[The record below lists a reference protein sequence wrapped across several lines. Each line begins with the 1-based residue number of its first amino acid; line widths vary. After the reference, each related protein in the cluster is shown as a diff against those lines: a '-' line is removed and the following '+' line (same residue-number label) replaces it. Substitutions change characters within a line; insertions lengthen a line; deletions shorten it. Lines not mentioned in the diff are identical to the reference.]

1 MVVKI
6 AKAQHDSK
14 GELFMTQHPIPVLA
28 SCVTLACGALL
39 AGCASHQMPLSPG
52 HLNEAPRPAGA
63 IPEPVQQSSVL
74 AAPLPAAKAETYS
87 VTVHKVPVQ
96 SLLFALARDA
106 GMNVDI
112 HPQIE
117 GSVTLNALN
126 QTLPQLLA
134 RISKQVDM
142 RYEIDGKNLLV
153 LPDAPVWR
161 NYKVDYVN
169 MARSTNSSV
178 NIATQISTA
187 GGGSNAINPNGS
199 SQGSGSNGNNN
210 STTLVVNR
218 SENNFWY
225 SLEKNIRDLLRET
238 TLNDPQV
245 DPLAQ
250 LNQQLTNAQGN
261 VQGQPGQPGQAQSP
275 GGYAQA
281 PAGAGGQYAPGQQ
294 QGSATPAQ
302 PLDANGMPLLK
313 LANKGSPSSV
323 VVNVEGGLIAV
334 RATGRQHEKIAE
346 FLDVVLHSAKR
357 NEYQQGINWSR
368 LTGSLSLT
376 QKQVGTSPLSSG
388 VTPGAT
394 PGIFVLNYLKDSF
407 STTIQL
413 LESFGKVK
421 VLSSPKISVLNN
433 QTAMLKVVDNNVF
446 FTIKVTPAVISSTG
460 TITTPATYESKL
472 ETVPVGFVMSVT
484 PQISDSDEVTLNVRP
499 TITRIVGYVQDPNPA
514 LATASVVSRVPVIQ
528 ARELESI
535 MKVGNGQIAVMGG
548 LMQDSIDNAKDGVP
562 GLSSLPLVGNLFTY
576 RNETNSKTELVIFMR
591 PVVVKDASI
600 DGDYRDYRYL
610 LPGQAPLNSQPYT
623 EGAPAAVQPQARAL
637 KKAERAKQNSLP
649 DEELEKPSE
658 AYDQVLALAPADAMP
673 PRPAPAAA
681 PPVSA
686 ASTLSLEPLG

>member
-1 MVVKI
+1 MN
-6 AKAQHDSK
+6 Q
-14 GELFMTQHPIPVLA
+14 QPIPVLA
-28 SCVTLACGALL
+28 SRLALACSAML
-39 AGCASHQMPLSPG
+39 AGCASHQMPLSPA

-74 AAPLPAAKAETYS
+74 PAPLPAAKAETYS

-126 QTLPQLLA
+126 QTLPQLLT

-187 GGGSNAINPNGS
+187 GAGSNSSANANAQGS
-199 SQGSGSNGNNN
+199 SGNGNNN

-225 SLEKNIRDLLRET
+225 SLERNIRDLLRET
-238 TLNDPQV
+238 TLNDAQV

-250 LNQQLTNAQGN
+250 LNQQLTAAQGN
-261 VQGQPGQPGQAQSP
+261 APGQQGQAGQQGQQQNP
-275 GGYAQA
+275 GGNA
-281 PAGAGGQYAPGQQ
+281 PPPTQNGGQYGNQYGSQAPMQTGGQLAPGQQ
-294 QGSATPAQ
+294 QGNANPAQ
-302 PLDANGMPLLK
+302 PVDANGLPLLK

-346 FLDVVLHSAKR
+346 FIDTVLHSAKR
-357 NEYQQGINWSR
+357 QVLIEATIIEVRLSNEYQQGINWSR
-368 LTGSLSLT
+368 LTGNLQLR
-376 QKQVGTSPLSSG
+376 QQQVGTLPSG

-499 TITRIVGYVQDPNPA
+499 TITRIVGYEQDPNPA
-514 LATASVVSRVPVIQ
+514 LATANVRSRVPVIQ

-548 LMQDSIDNAKDGVP
+548 LMQDSIDNLKDGVP
-562 GLSSLPLVGNLFTY
+562 GLSSLPVVGNLFTY
-576 RNETNSKTELVIFMR
+576 RSEANSKTELVIFMR
-591 PVVVKDASI
+591 PVVVKDAGI
-600 DGDYRDYRYL
+600 DGDFRDYRYL

-623 EGAPAAVQPQARAL
+623 EGPPA
-637 KKAERAKQNSLP
+637 
-649 DEELEKPSE
+649 
-658 AYDQVLALAPADAMP
+658 
-673 PRPAPAAA
+673 AAA
-681 PPVSA
+681 PPQARVQGDF
-686 ASTLSLEPLG
+686 P

>member
-1 MVVKI
+1 MLGKI
-6 AKAQHDSK
+6 TKAQHDFK
-14 GELFMTQHPIPVLA
+14 GELFMNQHPIPVLA
-28 SCVTLACGALL
+28 SWVALACSTMLS
-39 AGCASHQMPLSPG
+39 GCATHQTPLSPA
-52 HLNEAPRPAGA
+52 HINAAPLPAGV
-63 IPEPVQQSSVL
+63 IPEPVQQSSAL
-74 AAPLPAAKAETYS
+74 AAPLPAPKMETYS

-106 GMNVDI
+106 GMNIDI

-134 RISKQVDM
+134 RIGKQVDM
-142 RYEIDGKNLLV
+142 RYEIDGKNLTV

-187 GGGSNAINPNGS
+187 GGGSNNASNPVGNT
-199 SQGSGSNGNNN
+199 QGSGGNGNNN

-238 TLNDPQV
+238 TLNDVQV

-250 LNQQLTNAQGN
+250 LNQQLTTMPGQQGQQGQQQNQAGN
-261 VQGQPGQPGQAQSP
+261 VPAVGATGQYGAQPPMQYGNQNGNP
-275 GGYAQA
+275 N
-281 PAGAGGQYAPGQQ
+281 GGQSAPGQQ
-294 QGSATPAQ
+294 GASQNATPGQ

-346 FLDVVLHSAKR
+346 FLDAVLHSAKR
-357 NEYQQGINWSR
+357 QVLIEATIIEVRLSNEYQQGINWAR
-368 LTGSLSLT
+368 LTGSLQLR
-376 QKQVGTSPLSSG
+376 QGQVGTAALSSG
-388 VTPGAT
+388 VTPNAT
-394 PGIFVLNYLKDSF
+394 PGIFLLNYLKDSF

-514 LATASVVSRVPVIQ
+514 LASVISRVPVIQ

-548 LMQDSIDNAKDGVP
+548 LMQDSVDNAKDGVP
-562 GLSSLPLVGNLFTY
+562 GLSSLPVVGNLFTY
-576 RNETNSKTELVIFMR
+576 RNEASSKTELVIFMR
-591 PVVVKDASI
+591 PVVVKDASVE
-600 DGDYRDYRYL
+600 GDYRDYRYL

-623 EGAPAAVQPQARAL
+623 DGPPAPAVRPQARL
-637 KKAERAKQNSLP
+637 QGDFP
-649 DEELEKPSE
+649 
-658 AYDQVLALAPADAMP
+658 
-673 PRPAPAAA
+673 
-681 PPVSA
+681 
-686 ASTLSLEPLG
+686 

>member
-1 MVVKI
+1 MNK
-6 AKAQHDSK
+6 
-14 GELFMTQHPIPVLA
+14 HPLPVLA
-28 SCVTLACGALL
+28 CCVTAACCSLL
-39 AGCASHQMPLSPG
+39 AGCAQQLPLSPS
-52 HLNEAPRPAGA
+52 HINEAPRPAGA
-63 IPEPVQQSSVL
+63 IPETVQQSAALSAPT
-74 AAPLPAAKAETYS
+74 AAPKVETYS

-106 GMNVDI
+106 GMNIDI
-112 HPQIE
+112 HPGID

-126 QTLPQLLA
+126 QTLPQLLTRIA
-134 RISKQVDM
+134 RQVDM

-153 LPDAPVWR
+153 LPDEPVWR
-161 NYKVDYVN
+161 NYKIDYVN

-187 GGGSNAINPNGS
+187 GGGTGS
-199 SQGSGSNGNNN
+199 SGASSSGNQSGGNGNNN

-225 SLEKNIRDLLRET
+225 SLEKNIRDLLRDT
-238 TLNDPQV
+238 TLNDPLA

-250 LNQQLTNAQGN
+250 LNQQLTSM
-261 VQGQPGQPGQAQSP
+261 QGQNQAQNQGQQQNQGQAGSQ
-275 GGYAQA
+275 GGALPYAGQN
-281 PAGAGGQYAPGQQ
+281 AGQGTAQAGGQYAMPSQQGSQAAQGQQ
-294 QGSATPAQ
+294 QLAGGNSNAAPV
-302 PLDANGMPLLK
+302 DANGLPLLK
-313 LANKGSPSSV
+313 MANKGAPSSV
-323 VVNVEGGLIAV
+323 VVNTEGGLIAV
-334 RATGRQHEKIAE
+334 RATGRQHEKIRE
-346 FLDVVLHSAKR
+346 FLDLVMHSAKR
-357 NEYQQGINWSR
+357 QVLIEATIMEVRLNRDYQQGINWSR
-368 LTGSLSLT
+368 LTGSLSLR
-376 QKQVGTSPLSSG
+376 QGQVGTQALPSA

-407 STTIQL
+407 ATTIQL

-484 PQISDSDEVTLNVRP
+484 PQISDSDVVTLNVRP

-514 LATASVVSRVPVIQ
+514 LASANVQSRVPVIQ

-535 MKVGNGQIAVMGG
+535 MKVDSGQIAVMGG
-548 LMQDSIDNAKDGVP
+548 LMQDSIDNTRDGVP
-562 GLSSLPLVGNLFTY
+562 GLSSLPVVGNLFTY
-576 RNETNSKTELVIFMR
+576 RNEASTKTELVIFMR

-600 DGDYRDYRYL
+600 EGDFRDYRYL

-623 EGAPAAVQPQARAL
+623 ETPVARGQG
-637 KKAERAKQNSLP
+637 ENP
-649 DEELEKPSE
+649 
-658 AYDQVLALAPADAMP
+658 
-673 PRPAPAAA
+673 
-681 PPVSA
+681 
-686 ASTLSLEPLG
+686 

>member
-1 MVVKI
+1 MN
-6 AKAQHDSK
+6 
-14 GELFMTQHPIPVLA
+14 QHPIPVLTTWVA
-28 SCVTLACGALL
+28 LACGAMLS
-39 AGCASHQMPLSPG
+39 GCATHQTPLSPV
-52 HLNEAPRPAGA
+52 HLNAAPLPTGV
-63 IPEPVQQSSVL
+63 IPEPVQQSSAL
-74 AAPLPAAKAETYS
+74 AAPLPAPKVETYS

-106 GMNVDI
+106 GMNIDI

-134 RISKQVDM
+134 RIGKQVDM
-142 RYEIDGKNLLV
+142 RYEIDGKNLTV

-187 GGGSNAINPNGS
+187 GSGSNNASNPVGGT
-199 SQGSGSNGNNN
+199 QGSNGNNN

-238 TLNDPQV
+238 TLNDVQV

-250 LNQQLTNAQGN
+250 LNQQLTSVSGQ
-261 VQGQPGQPGQAQSP
+261 QGQQGQQQNQA
-275 GGYAQA
+275 GNLAA
-281 PAGAGGQYAPGQQ
+281 TGQYGAQPPMQGGSQNGGLYAPAPGQQ
-294 QGSATPAQ
+294 VAGQNASPAQ

-346 FLDVVLHSAKR
+346 FLDVVVHSAKR
-357 NEYQQGINWSR
+357 QVLIEATIIEVRLSNEYQQGINWSR
-368 LTGSLSLT
+368 LTGSLQLR
-376 QKQVGTSPLSSG
+376 QGQVGTTVLSSG
-388 VTPGAT
+388 VTPNIT
-394 PGIFVLNYLKDSF
+394 PGIFLLNYAKDSF
-407 STTIQL
+407 ATTIQL

-514 LATASVVSRVPVIQ
+514 LATANVQSRVPVIQ

-535 MKVGNGQIAVMGG
+535 MKVSNGQIAVMGG
-548 LMQDSIDNAKDGVP
+548 LMQDSIDNARDGVP

-576 RNETNSKTELVIFMR
+576 RKEASSKTELVIFMR

-610 LPGQAPLNSQPYT
+610 LPGQAPLNTQPYT
-623 EGAPAAVQPQARAL
+623 DGPPAPAVLPQARL
-637 KKAERAKQNSLP
+637 QGDFP
-649 DEELEKPSE
+649 
-658 AYDQVLALAPADAMP
+658 
-673 PRPAPAAA
+673 
-681 PPVSA
+681 
-686 ASTLSLEPLG
+686 

>member
-1 MVVKI
+1 ML
-6 AKAQHDSK
+6 S
-14 GELFMTQHPIPVLA
+14 
-28 SCVTLACGALL
+28 
-39 AGCASHQMPLSPG
+39 GCATHQTPLSPV
-52 HLNEAPRPAGA
+52 HLNAAPLPTGV
-63 IPEPVQQSSVL
+63 IPEPVQQSSAL
-74 AAPLPAAKAETYS
+74 AAPLPAPKVETYS

-106 GMNVDI
+106 GMNIDI

-134 RISKQVDM
+134 RIGKQVDM
-142 RYEIDGKNLLV
+142 RYEIDGKNLTV

-187 GGGSNAINPNGS
+187 GSGSNNASNPVGGT
-199 SQGSGSNGNNN
+199 QGSNGNNN

-238 TLNDPQV
+238 TLNDVQV

-250 LNQQLTNAQGN
+250 LNQQLTSVSGQ
-261 VQGQPGQPGQAQSP
+261 QGQQGQQQNQA
-275 GGYAQA
+275 GNLAA
-281 PAGAGGQYAPGQQ
+281 TGQYGAQPPMQGGSQNGGLYAPAPGQQ
-294 QGSATPAQ
+294 VAGQNASPAQ

-346 FLDVVLHSAKR
+346 FLDVVVHSAKR
-357 NEYQQGINWSR
+357 QVLIEATIIEVRLSNEYQQGINWSR
-368 LTGSLSLT
+368 LTGSLQLR
-376 QKQVGTSPLSSG
+376 QGQVGTTVLSSG
-388 VTPGAT
+388 VTPNIT
-394 PGIFVLNYLKDSF
+394 PGIFLLNYAKDSF
-407 STTIQL
+407 ATTIQL

-514 LATASVVSRVPVIQ
+514 LATANVQSRVPVIQ

-535 MKVGNGQIAVMGG
+535 MKVSNGQIAVMGG
-548 LMQDSIDNAKDGVP
+548 LMQDSIDNARDGVP

-576 RNETNSKTELVIFMR
+576 RKEASSKTELVIFMR

-610 LPGQAPLNSQPYT
+610 LPGQAPLNTQPYT
-623 EGAPAAVQPQARAL
+623 DGPPAPAVLPQARL
-637 KKAERAKQNSLP
+637 QGDFP
-649 DEELEKPSE
+649 
-658 AYDQVLALAPADAMP
+658 
-673 PRPAPAAA
+673 
-681 PPVSA
+681 
-686 ASTLSLEPLG
+686 

>member
-1 MVVKI
+1 MLVKI

-14 GELFMTQHPIPVLA
+14 GELFMNQHPIPVLA
-28 SCVTLACGALL
+28 SWVALACSTTL
-39 AGCASHQMPLSPG
+39 AGCATHQTPLSPA
-52 HLNEAPRPAGA
+52 HLNAAPLPAGI
-63 IPEPVQQSSVL
+63 IPETVQQSSAL
-74 AAPLPAAKAETYS
+74 AAPLPAPKVETYS

-106 GMNVDI
+106 GMNIDI

-134 RISKQVDM
+134 RIGKQVDM
-142 RYEIDGKNLLV
+142 RYEIDGKNLTV

-187 GGGSNAINPNGS
+187 GGGSNNTSNPVGS
-199 SQGSGSNGNNN
+199 TQGSGSGGNNN

-238 TLNDPQV
+238 TLNDVQV

-250 LNQQLTNAQGN
+250 LNQQLANMPGQ
-261 VQGQPGQPGQAQSP
+261 QGQQQNQAGNFPSTGATGQYGAQPPMQYGSANGNP
-275 GGYAQA
+275 N
-281 PAGAGGQYAPGQQ
+281 GGQYAPGQQ
-294 QGSATPAQ
+294 GAGQNANPGPA
-302 PLDANGMPLLK
+302 LDANGMPLLK

-346 FLDVVLHSAKR
+346 FLDAVLHSAKR
-357 NEYQQGINWSR
+357 QVLIEATIIEVRLSNEYQQGINWSR

-376 QKQVGTSPLSSG
+376 QKQVGTPALSSG
-388 VTPGAT
+388 VTPGIT
-394 PGIFVLNYLKDSF
+394 PGIFVIDYLKDSF
-407 STTIQL
+407 RTTIQL

-484 PQISDSDEVTLNVRP
+484 PQISESDEVTLNVRP

-514 LATASVVSRVPVIQ
+514 LATANVQSRVPVIQ

-535 MKVGNGQIAVMGG
+535 MKVSNGQIAVMGG
-548 LMQDSIDNAKDGVP
+548 LMQDSVDNARDGVP

-576 RNETNSKTELVIFMR
+576 RNEASSKTELVIFLR
-591 PVVVKDASI
+591 PVVVKDASV

-623 EGAPAAVQPQARAL
+623 DGPPATTVQPQARL
-637 KKAERAKQNSLP
+637 QGDSP
-649 DEELEKPSE
+649 
-658 AYDQVLALAPADAMP
+658 
-673 PRPAPAAA
+673 
-681 PPVSA
+681 
-686 ASTLSLEPLG
+686 

>member
-1 MVVKI
+1 
-6 AKAQHDSK
+6 
-14 GELFMTQHPIPVLA
+14 MTQHPIPVLA
-28 SCVTLACGALL
+28 SWVTLACSAML
-39 AGCASHQMPLSPG
+39 AGCATQQTPLSPA
-52 HLNEAPRPAGA
+52 HINAPPRPGGA
-63 IPEPVQQSSVL
+63 IPEPVQQSSAL
-74 AAPLPAAKAETYS
+74 AAPLPAPKVETYS

-106 GMNVDI
+106 GMNIDI
-112 HPQIE
+112 HPQVE

-134 RISKQVDM
+134 RIGKQVDM
-142 RYEIDGKNLLV
+142 RYEIDGKNLTV

-187 GGGSNAINPNGS
+187 GGGGGNSSNPVGGT
-199 SQGSGSNGNNN
+199 QGSGGNGNNN

-225 SLEKNIRDLLRET
+225 SLEKNIRDLLRDT
-238 TLNDPQV
+238 TLNDVQV

-250 LNQQLTNAQGN
+250 LNQQLTSVPGQ
-261 VQGQPGQPGQAQSP
+261 QGQPGQPQN
-275 GGYAQA
+275 
-281 PAGAGGQYAPGQQ
+281 PAGNFPATGAAGQYGAQPPMQNGVPNGSQYAPAPGQQ
-294 QGSATPAQ
+294 VAGPNATPGQ

-346 FLDVVLHSAKR
+346 FLDAVVHSAKR
-357 NEYQQGINWSR
+357 QVLIEATIIEVRLSNEYQQGINWSR
-368 LTGSLSLT
+368 LTGSLQLR
-376 QKQVGTSPLSSG
+376 QGQVGTAGLPSG
-388 VTPGAT
+388 VAPNAT
-394 PGIFVLNYLKDSF
+394 PGIFLLNYLKDSF

-514 LATASVVSRVPVIQ
+514 LATANVQSRVPVIQ

-576 RNETNSKTELVIFMR
+576 RNEASSKTELVIFMR

-623 EGAPAAVQPQARAL
+623 DGPPAAATQPQARL
-637 KKAERAKQNSLP
+637 QGDFP
-649 DEELEKPSE
+649 
-658 AYDQVLALAPADAMP
+658 
-673 PRPAPAAA
+673 
-681 PPVSA
+681 
-686 ASTLSLEPLG
+686 